1 MIKVYEVLKS
11 LDISYPDNKR
21 QTGYSN
27 MNNFYL
33 DVGDFFFI
41 EPGYWGRVEVNDLF
55 GKSDISSNFVETH
68 VLKKIIFKGGAFKR
82 DEDGSEPYFDSFWEE
97 EDNINLFNP
106 LINKRLTIKEALER
120 ELIVESVAWKRDDI
134 LKELGI

>member
-11 LDISYPDNKR
+11 LDISYPDKG

-27 MNNFYL
+27 ISTFYL
-33 DVGDFFFI
+33 TKGDFFFI

-55 GKSDISSNFVETH
+55 GQDDISSSFVETN
-68 VLKKIIFKGGAFKR
+68 VLKKIVFKGGSFKK
-82 DEDGSEPYFDSFWEE
+82 DEDVSEPYFDSFWEE

-106 LINKRLTIKEALER
+106 LINKLLTIEGALKR
-120 ELIVESVAWKRDDI
+120 ELIIESVSWKRDDI
-134 LKELGI
+134 LEELGI

>member
-11 LDISYPDNKR
+11 LDISYPDKG

-27 MNNFYL
+27 ISTFYL
-33 DVGDFFFI
+33 TKGDFFFL

-55 GKSDISSNFVETH
+55 GQDDISSSFVETN
-68 VLKKIIFKGGAFKR
+68 VLKKIVFKGGAFKR
-82 DEDGSEPYFDSFWEE
+82 DEDGSEPYFDGFWEE

-106 LINKRLTIKEALER
+106 LINKLLTIEGALKR
-120 ELIVESVAWKRDDI
+120 ELIIESISWKRDDI
-134 LKELGI
+134 LEELGI